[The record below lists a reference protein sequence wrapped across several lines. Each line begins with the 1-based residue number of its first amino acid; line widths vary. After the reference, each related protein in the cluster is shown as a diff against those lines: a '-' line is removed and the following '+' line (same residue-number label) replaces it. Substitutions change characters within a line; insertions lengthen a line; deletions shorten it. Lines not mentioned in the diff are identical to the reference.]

1 MTNPRR
7 KKEPT
12 PGKNKSIPKSE
23 KGAKS
28 GVYFDHQT
36 GAPTPFA
43 GQNRVSDAKQLFP
56 SLTEQNKQKIKG
68 KLLKI
73 MQNT

>member
-23 KGAKS
+23 KGAKNV
-28 GVYFDHQT
+28 VYFDQQT
-36 GAPTPFA
+36 GAPTLFA
-43 GQNRVSDAKQLFP
+43 GQNRLSDAKTTF
-56 SLTEQNKQKIKG
+56 SITNRTK
-68 KLLKI
+68 
-73 MQNT
+73 